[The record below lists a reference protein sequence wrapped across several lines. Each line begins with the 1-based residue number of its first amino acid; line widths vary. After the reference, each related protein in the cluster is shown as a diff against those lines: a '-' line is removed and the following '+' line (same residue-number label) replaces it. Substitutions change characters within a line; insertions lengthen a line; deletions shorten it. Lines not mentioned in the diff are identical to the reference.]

1 MDTLNLIIEILLAVI
16 AVLLVIVVL
25 LQKTKTA
32 GMGAAFGGETESFT
46 QRDKAASREVKLQRL
61 TVIFAIIIGVLALV
75 LVVTAA

>member
-46 QRDKAASREVKLQRL
+46 QRGKAASREVKLQRL